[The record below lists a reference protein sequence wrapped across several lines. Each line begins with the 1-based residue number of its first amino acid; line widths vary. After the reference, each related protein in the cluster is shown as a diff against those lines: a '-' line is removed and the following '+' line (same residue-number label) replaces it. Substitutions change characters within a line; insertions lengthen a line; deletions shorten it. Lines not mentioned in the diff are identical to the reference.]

1 MQDNVIVAVKN
12 YDDRHYTC
20 EITEFI
26 DKYILEKWKDDYIN
40 WGSKTYLWGLEE
52 NESFKGT
59 AFRWPGATRG
69 YIALDKDDIITDIV
83 FYPDTSFG
91 TARLSQLYDR
101 KVEEDVKVFIGK
113 KLVFKEVQI
122 NEINKW

>member
-1 MQDNVIVAVKN
+1 MQDNETIVYKK
-12 YDDRHYTC
+12 YEDKHYIG

-26 DKYILEKWKDDYIN
+26 DKYIVEKYKDDYTN
-40 WGSKTYLWGLEE
+40 WSSRTYLWGLEE

-69 YIALDKDDIITDIV
+69 YIVLDKDNIITDIV

-91 TARLSQLYDR
+91 TERLIQLYDR

-113 KLVFKEVQI
+113 KLVFKE
-122 NEINKW
+122 E

>member
-1 MQDNVIVAVKN
+1 MQDNETIVYKK
-12 YDDRHYTC
+12 YDDHYVG
-20 EITEFI
+20 EITDFI
-26 DKYILEKWKDDYIN
+26 DKYIVDKHKHERME
-40 WGSKTYLWGLEE
+40 SFFKTYLWGLEE

-122 NEINKW
+122 NAINKR